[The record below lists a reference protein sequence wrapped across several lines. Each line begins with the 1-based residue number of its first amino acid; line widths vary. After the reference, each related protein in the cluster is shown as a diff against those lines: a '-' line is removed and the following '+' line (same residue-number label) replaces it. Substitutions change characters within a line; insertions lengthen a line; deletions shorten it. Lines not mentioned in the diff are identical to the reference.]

1 MKHVSSH
8 GLQIAPVL
16 FDFVEKEVLLG
27 TGVSS
32 EAFWSGVAGLVRVF
46 APRNRELLAVRD
58 DLQRR
63 IDGYHAALKG
73 RPADAAGYEAFL
85 REIHYLR
92 PEPEPFV
99 VSTDRVDDEIAS
111 IAGPQ
116 LVVPTSNAR
125 YALNAANA
133 RWGSLYDALYGTDA
147 VSEEGGAERSGGYN
161 KLRGEKVVARA
172 KQLLDQAAPLVGAS
186 HSDARSYAVQDGS
199 LRVDLKDGREVTLA
213 TPTQFAGFSRRH
225 RRTHRPS
232 CFVTTGCISR
242 SRSTARVRI
251 GAEDAA
257 GVADV
262 AIESAIST
270 IMDLEDSV
278 AAVDADD
285 KVLVYRTWLG
295 LMKGDLSERFEKGGR
310 TIERRLN
317 PDRIYTG
324 PDGKDLRL
332 HGRSLMLVRNVG
344 HHMDTDAVLDEA
356 GNAIPE
362 TILDAAV
369 TSLIAIHDLK
379 ASGDIRNSR
388 AGSVYIV
395 KPKMHGPDEVA
406 FANDLFARR

>member
-1 MKHVSSH
+1 MKNVSSH

-58 DLQRR
+58 DLQLR

-99 VSTDRVDDEIAS
+99 VSTDRVDEEIAG

-186 HSDARSYAVQDGS
+186 HSDAGSYRVQAGS

-213 TPTQFAGFSRRH
+213 TPTQFAGFCGDTAEPTAILLRH
-225 RRTHRPS
+225 NGLHIEIT
-232 CFVTTGCISR
+232 I
-242 SRSTARVRI
+242 ARNSRI

-262 AIESAIST
+262 ALESAIST

-278 AAVDADD
+278 AAVDADA

-324 PDGKDLRL
+324 LDGKD
-332 HGRSLMLVRNVG
+332 
-344 HHMDTDAVLDEA
+344 
-356 GNAIPE
+356 
-362 TILDAAV
+362 
-369 TSLIAIHDLK
+369 
-379 ASGDIRNSR
+379 
-388 AGSVYIV
+388 
-395 KPKMHGPDEVA
+395 
-406 FANDLFARR
+406 